1 MVWVSIHFANKP
13 GLIMGPF
20 EDIHS
25 AFTEEGCLRADLD
38 GLNYEA
44 MSVHRSLE
52 EALADRGTTMSF
64 QPAGQ

>member
-25 AFTEEGCLRADLD
+25 AFTADLD